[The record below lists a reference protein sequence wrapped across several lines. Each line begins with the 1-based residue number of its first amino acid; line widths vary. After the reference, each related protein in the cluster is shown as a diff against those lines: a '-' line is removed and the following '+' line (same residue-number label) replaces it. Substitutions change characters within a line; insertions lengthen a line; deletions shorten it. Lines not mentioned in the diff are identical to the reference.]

1 MNIEIIQNQQI
12 IIINYSKMK
21 YIKFNYYN
29 FFQALIVTL
38 LLVLGSTKIDAQI
51 KVGNNPKT
59 LAHNVILELEATSGN
74 PAVFSKDSAYL
85 GIGTLTPTRRLEIQ
99 SPTAGAVKIVDGTQ
113 ADGKVLTSDA
123 NGVATWKVPFSATS
137 QNLTNSNGIIIT
149 GGTGATLTAASLR
162 LDSTAVAKMITQSPV
177 KDSINVLINAQTITV
192 KNVSIKLPLM
202 SVGDVGSKDY
212 ILAGVAIGDNV
223 IANPRLPLPYGVNLA
238 YVMVSAANTITFGF
252 TGTASNTAVDIPF
265 DIKVL
270 K

>member
-1 MNIEIIQNQQI
+1 M
-12 IIINYSKMK
+12 
-21 YIKFNYYN
+21 
-29 FFQALIVTL
+29 
-38 LLVLGSTKIDAQI
+38 
-51 KVGNNPKT
+51 
-59 LAHNVILELEATSGN
+59 
-74 PAVFSKDSAYL
+74 DSAFI
-85 GIGTLTPTRRLEIQ
+85 GIGTITPSRPLEIQ
-99 SPTAGAVKIVDGTQ
+99 SLSAGAVKIVDGTQ
-113 ADGKVLTSDA
+113 ADGRVLTSDA
-123 NGVATWKVPFSATS
+123 NGVAKWKVPFSATP

-252 TGTASNTAVDIPF
+252 TGTGSNTAVDIPF